1 MQKLRNLPLAVRLGA
16 AFGALAVGL
25 LVVTL
30 VAFSSTSGLKT
41 KVDAL
46 AVDVPQYTATVDG
59 IAARVP
65 QEAHLTV
72 RHLYVFD
79 GDLKAQDEAAAEFE
93 KLAKA
98 DTAAFAGLMQA
109 LQTAAE
115 DDPATEEAIAG
126 LRQVQGLHRSYVEA
140 ARSAMKLSRQ
150 ETVDA
155 VEERDGSRTVYTEQV
170 DPTLDK
176 LAVAVAANSKG
187 ALDYA
192 AGEGQKADDAI
203 SSTKRSILIVAIL
216 SGLIAVI
223 LAVLVTRSVTRPV
236 RAIGNRMDSLNDH
249 CLNELTIGLEASA
262 ASDLT
267 HEVVTVTTPIDVR
280 SNDELGRLSRTFNDM
295 LAKVQRSIESYDT
308 MRKGLGETIGH
319 VSNSAGTVSAA
330 SQQMATT
337 SGEAT
342 RAIEEIASA
351 VTDVAQGAEQQ
362 VRVVESAR
370 TSAAEAARAAGIS
383 AETAQATAAAAGE
396 ARTVAEEGVAA
407 AASASE
413 AMRQVAASSQEVS
426 LAIQELSTRSERI
439 GGIVDTITGIAEQTN
454 LLALNAA
461 IEAARAG
468 EQGRGFAVVAEE
480 VRKLAEG
487 SQAAAAEISG
497 LIGEIQTETGKVVE
511 VVAEGARRTEDGV
524 ATVDQTRASFERIGA
539 SVEDMSARVVEIA
552 SAVQQITAEAERMQ
566 SDIVEVAGVA
576 ETSSASAEEVSATT
590 QQTSAS
596 AQEIAASAQELART
610 AEDLERLV
618 NQFKLA

>member
-1 MQKLRNLPLAVRLGA
+1 MQNLRNLPLAVRLGV

-30 VAFSSTSGLKT
+30 VAFRATDGLEG

-46 AVDVPQYTATVDG
+46 AVEVPEYTALVDG
-59 IAARVP
+59 VAARLP

-79 GDLKAQDEAAAEFE
+79 GDVKAQDAEARAFEQLARADEAALDKMVRVLSATG
-93 KLAKA
+93 
-98 DTAAFAGLMQA
+98 DAA
-109 LQTAAE
+109 
-115 DDPATEEAIAG
+115 
-126 LRQVQGLHRSYVEA
+126 SVEA
-140 ARSAMKLSRQ
+140 AEGVEQLQRSYRAYDDATRKALALSRQ

-155 VEERDGSRTVYTEQV
+155 VEDREASRAAYTEQLA
-170 DPTLDK
+170 PMHEK
-176 LAVAVAANSKG
+176 LSAAVAANSKG
-187 ALDYA
+187 TRDYA
-192 AGEGQKADDAI
+192 AGEGAKARDAI
-203 SSTKRSILIVAIL
+203 SSTKRSILTVAIV
-216 SGLIAVI
+216 SGLIALI
-223 LAVLVTRSVTRPV
+223 LAVITTRSVVRPV
-236 RAIGNRMDSLNDH
+236 RSLSSRLQSLNDH
-249 CLNELTIGLEASA
+249 CLQELSDGLEACA
-262 ASDLT
+262 DGDLT
-267 HEVVTVTTPIDVR
+267 REVVPVTTPIEVR
-280 SNDELGRLSRTFNDM
+280 SDDELGRLSGTFNEM
-295 LAKVQRSIESYDT
+295 LGKAQRSLESYNA
-308 MRKGLGETIGH
+308 MRARLGETIGQ
-319 VSNSAGTVSAA
+319 VSSSAGTVSAA

-383 AETAQATAAAAGE
+383 AETAQQTAAAAGE
-396 ARTVAEEGVAA
+396 ARAVAEQGVDAA
-407 AASASE
+407 NSASE

-487 SQAAAAEISG
+487 SQAAAAEIST
-497 LIGEIQTETGKVVE
+497 LIGEIQRETGKVVG
-511 VVAEGARRTEDGV
+511 VVAEGAKRTEDGV
-524 ATVDQTRASFERIGA
+524 ATVDQTRDAFERIGA

-552 SAVQQITAEAERMQ
+552 SSVQQISAEAERMQ

-576 ETSSASAEEVSATT
+576 ETSSASAEQVSATT
-590 QQTSAS
+590 EETSAS
-596 AQEIAASAQELART
+596 AQEIASSAQDLART
-610 AEDLERLV
+610 AENLERLV
-618 NQFKLA
+618 NQFKV